1 MEPLTI
7 EKEIVKDLSFKQ
19 PIGVKQEPGIREKLE
34 EATRLGNGY
43 HHKVGIIFQDDE
55 GLKRVNTTIW
65 ATGQKY
71 ICLKGG
77 VWMPIDHIVEL
88 RF

>member
-1 MEPLTI
+1 MEPEVI
-7 EKEIVKDLSFKQ
+7 EKELVKDLSFTKAATINQ
-19 PIGVKQEPGIREKLE
+19 DPELRRKLD

-43 HHKVGIIFQDDE
+43 HTKVGIIFQDDI
-55 GLKRVNTTIW
+55 GLKRINTTIW
-65 ATGQKY
+65 ATGSRF

-77 VWMPIDHIVEL
+77 MWLPIDHIVEL

>member
-1 MEPLTI
+1 MEPILI
-7 EKEIVKDLSFKQ
+7 EKEIIKDLSFKQ
-19 PIGVKQEPGIREKLE
+19 RADFHRKPDIRQKLE
-34 EATRLGNGY
+34 EATRLGNG
-43 HHKVGIIFQDDE
+43 HRHKVGIIFHDDE

-77 VWMPIDHIVEL
+77 AWIPIDSIVDL
-88 RF
+88 KI